1 MRLAG
6 VEEYAEFIARKL
18 MPLGGVEAEYAEFI
32 TRELSTDVAPFTLN
46 ASYDRNFL
54 RNSARL
60 TFHLNTT
67 VKGQHADA
75 I

>member
-1 MRLAG
+1 MMRLAG
-6 VEEYAEFIARKL
+6 VAA
-18 MPLGGVEAEYAEFI
+18 GYAEFI
-32 TRELSTDVAPFTLN
+32 TRKLSTKVAPFTVD
-46 ASYDRNFL
+46 ASYDDNFL
-54 RNSARL
+54 QHSAGL

>member
-1 MRLAG
+1 MMRLAG
-6 VEEYAEFIARKL
+6 VAA
-18 MPLGGVEAEYAEFI
+18 GYAEFI
-32 TRELSTDVAPFTLN
+32 TRKLSTDVAPFTLN
-46 ASYDRNFL
+46 ASYDHNFL
-54 RNSARL
+54 RNGARL

>member
-6 VEEYAEFIARKL
+6 VE
-18 MPLGGVEAEYAEFI
+18 EYAEFI